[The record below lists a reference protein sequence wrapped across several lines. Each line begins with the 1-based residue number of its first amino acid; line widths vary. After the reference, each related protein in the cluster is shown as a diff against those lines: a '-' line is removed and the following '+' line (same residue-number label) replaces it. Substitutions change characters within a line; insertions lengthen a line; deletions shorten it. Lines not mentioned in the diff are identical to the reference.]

1 MKEEDLG
8 DLIGVDLDD
17 YKTPNMAVIIIGI
30 ICLKQG
36 KLKCSWTFS

>member
-30 ICLKQG
+30 ICLNQG
-36 KLKCSWTFS
+36 KLKFDWTYS